1 MAAFYVALN
10 DAWVLNT
17 WDAMMIPKPFS
28 KALVR
33 VSAKIRVPAGADDA
47 AMSEF
52 HRQLQEALERVTG
65 YAEEHVAQVGSA
77 EFPILKNS

>member
-1 MAAFYVALN
+1 
-10 DAWVLNT
+10 
-17 WDAMMIPKPFS
+17 
-28 KALVR
+28 VR